1 MRFVY
6 YNIRLPWSAKVD
18 STPIDN
24 ITEWEN
30 AEKTHTKNRLKKQNC
45 RYNYF

>member
-1 MRFVY
+1 MIDSDRH
-6 YNIRLPWSAKVD
+6 PVD

-30 AEKTHTKNRLKKQNC
+30 AEKNTNKNTD
-45 RYNYF
+45 